1 MAAMGR
7 KRKTDLG
14 LEPRV
19 YFNHGA
25 FFYVHRDGEWEHLG
39 TDKDAANSRARL
51 YNDPKGVYG
60 TLVYWLDMFIVDCEK
75 RVALKSTIKGTKLAP
90 RTLQDYRDAVGTD
103 EKPGPLRVYFATP
116 MMPADVDGGVVQG
129 FLSACAEVGRATRG
143 NRDKA
148 CLSACF
154 SWLLRTHAG
163 EIGDVRVNPCLRA
176 AGVRR
181 NPESKRER
189 YVTHEEYREVWAK
202 ASSSM
207 CVLMELT
214 YRSLQRPE
222 SDIIGWTTA
231 NIVTEH
237 GRRLLAFRQ
246 NKTGTLMKIALSD
259 DLDEMI
265 KPPPGNVRK
274 LHEPLV
280 RRLDGEAYTYDGI
293 SSMLRRAIAEVNVDR
308 KARGVAP
315 MESFGFRDL
324 KGKGATDMYYIGKV
338 PLATIQQLLGHANQT
353 TTEIYI
359 KQRWREVSEVNAVVV
374 G

>member
-1 MAAMGR
+1 MVTMGR
-7 KRKTDLG
+7 KRKNDLG

-19 YFNHGA
+19 YPNHGA
-25 FFYVHRDGEWEHLG
+25 FFYVHRDGKWEHLG

-51 YNDPKGVYG
+51 YNDPHGRYG
-60 TLVYWLDMFIVDCEK
+60 TLVYWLDRFIVDCEK
-75 RVALKSTIKGTKLAP
+75 RVALKSAVKGVKLSP
-90 RTLQDYRDAVGTD
+90 RTLQDYKDAVGND
-103 EKPGPLRVYFATP
+103 EKPGPLRVYFAVP
-116 MMPADVDGGVVQG
+116 MMPADVNGGTVQG
-129 FLSACAEVGRATRG
+129 FLTACAEVGRATRG

-154 SWLLRTHAG
+154 SWLLRNHAD
-163 EIGDVRVNPCLRA
+163 EIGDVQVNPCLRS

-189 YVTHEEYREVWAK
+189 YVSHEDYRSVWAK
-202 ASSSM
+202 ASTSM
-207 CVLMELT
+207 RVLMELT

-231 NIVTEH
+231 NIITEH
-237 GRRLLAFRQ
+237 GRRLLSFRQ

-259 DLDEMI
+259 DLDDMI

-293 SSMLRRAIAEVNVDR
+293 SSMLRRAIAAANVDR
-308 KARGVAP
+308 KAQGLP
-315 MESFGFRDL
+315 LIETFGFRDL